1 MNSISVL
8 LYIVALLA
16 LAYTAGHLFG
26 FFIKHGRLAAT
37 EGTVYSISLNSTK
50 RARPHSKWG
59 KVQYKVKG
67 KKYISQDL
75 VQIPDTAEIGTKVTV
90 RYDTEF
96 PEKIYKFSWLPI
108 IIALAVAV
116 VCAVV
121 GTVL

>member
-26 FFIKHGRLAAT
+26 FFIKHGRLTAT

-50 RARPHSKWG
+50 KAKAHTKWG

-67 KKYISQDL
+67 KTYISQDL

-108 IIALAVAV
+108 IIALALAV